1 MIKELTLDTDGPFGL
16 FSSIAYTG
24 TATAGW
30 LPATAGGV
38 LATAGEFPVN
48 TGGISNL
55 PGAIAVHKA
64 LNR

>member
-1 MIKELTLDTDGPFGL
+1 MVRFGL

-38 LATAGEFPVN
+38 PATAGDVLATAGEFPVN

-55 PGAIAVHKA
+55 PGAIAAHKA